1 MPAPYKTTN
10 NMTKHLTK
18 SERAARERA
27 ERSLSAGKRVTLKA
41 PEWLNEEAKKVFD
54 TTKRRMKQFEVLEA
68 VDVDVLALYSDA
80 VARYQRLICI
90 ADSEDD
96 YRAASKAQ
104 SWSRLA
110 LSYAEKLGITAT
122 GRARLARRK
131 AEEKPVDDMES
142 LLSEVTEFVNSDQ

>member
-1 MPAPYKTTN
+1 MPTPYKTTG

-18 SERAARERA
+18 SERAAREKA
-27 ERSLSAGKRVTLKA
+27 ERSLSTSKRVMLKA
-41 PEWLNEEAKKVFD
+41 PEWLSEEAKKVFD
-54 TTKRRMKQFEVLEA
+54 TTKRRMKQFEILEV
-68 VDVDVLALYSDA
+68 VDVDVLAMYSDA
-80 VARYQRLICI
+80 VARYQKLICI
-90 ADSEDD
+90 ADDD
-96 YRAASKAQ
+96 YKAASKAQ